1 MIQSYLKIAWR
12 NLVRNRGFSLINIL
26 GLTIGMTCSILIFI
40 WVKDELGYNKFHY
53 NYREIYQ
60 VIAHRDFNNQ
70 VFTDESMVLPLAKAL
85 ESSAPQVKNAT
96 VITHD
101 YSAILE
107 YRNSKLK
114 KYGHT
119 VSEHFF
125 NVFSW
130 KFLRGSASSLQDPSS
145 MALTQSAARS
155 LFGNADPIN
164 KIVRINNDRN
174 ATITA
179 VLADPPSNSTLQFD
193 FIVPFN
199 YSDPSVQRS
208 MNEWTSSSWQVF
220 VQVVPGTNIG
230 VLNKTIDKIKKSKQE
245 DIYSTYFAFPMNK
258 WRLYS
263 DWKDGKNVGGMI
275 EYVRL
280 FSIIAL
286 VILLIACI
294 NFMNLSTARSEK
306 RAKEVGI
313 RKTLGSAKKQLVI
326 QFFSE
331 SIILALIA
339 FIFSI
344 VAVLLLLP
352 SFNLLVDKKLTLPAT
367 QGYFWIV
374 AVIIILFTGIVAG
387 SYPALFLSSF
397 NPVKVLKGTFVGGK
411 KAILPRRILVV
422 GQFAISILLI
432 SATIIV
438 YQQIQF
444 IKNRQIGY
452 NPDNLIMIPN
462 SPDIAKNFAV
472 IKQELLKTG
481 IINSVTRT
489 SAPITSIWWRDAS
502 PDYKGKPAN
511 AETIVTSMTTDV
523 DFTKTMGI
531 KMLEGTDFSGSPS
544 DSTSMILNKAAVTAM
559 SLTNPVGMKM
569 RKGRKEF
576 TVIGITDNVI
586 MESPF
591 KPVDPM
597 VMYFNPRNSS
607 TVSIR
612 LKEQVAP
619 RKALAS
625 LETVFKKYNP
635 AFPFEYQFVDQEFG
649 KKFLS
654 EERISKI
661 TNIFA
666 ALAIFICCLGVAGLA
681 AFTIQKRIREIGI
694 RKVLGA
700 SFQQLLLLI
709 STEFLRLV
717 VIAFIIAVPLTWWI
731 MDNWLQ
737 QYDFKVSISI
747 WLFGIVGIVILLL
760 TLFIVGL
767 NTMRAV
773 LSNPVKSLRT
783 E

>member
-1 MIQSYLKIAWR
+1 
-12 NLVRNRGFSLINIL
+12 
-26 GLTIGMTCSILIFI
+26 
-40 WVKDELGYNKFHY
+40 
-53 NYREIYQ
+53 
-60 VIAHRDFNNQ
+60 
-70 VFTDESMVLPLAKAL
+70 
-85 ESSAPQVKNAT
+85 
-96 VITHD
+96 
-101 YSAILE
+101 
-107 YRNSKLK
+107 
-114 KYGHT
+114 
-119 VSEHFF
+119 
-125 NVFSW
+125 
-130 KFLRGSASSLQDPSS
+130 
-145 MALTQSAARS
+145 
-155 LFGNADPIN
+155 
-164 KIVRINNDRN
+164 
-174 ATITA
+174 
-179 VLADPPSNSTLQFD
+179 
-193 FIVPFN
+193 
-199 YSDPSVQRS
+199 
-208 MNEWTSSSWQVF
+208 
-220 VQVVPGTNIG
+220 
-230 VLNKTIDKIKKSKQE
+230 
-245 DIYSTYFAFPMNK
+245 
-258 WRLYS
+258 
-263 DWKDGKNVGGMI
+263 
-275 EYVRL
+275 
-280 FSIIAL
+280 
-286 VILLIACI
+286 
-294 NFMNLSTARSEK
+294 
-306 RAKEVGI
+306 VGI

-331 SIILALIA
+331 SIILAFIA

-352 SFNLLVDKKLTLPAT
+352 SFNLLVDKKLTLPVN
-367 QGYFWIV
+367 QIYFWIA
-374 AVIIILFTGIVAG
+374 AVIIIVFTGIVAG

-444 IKNRQIGY
+444 IKNRHIGY
-452 NPDNLIMIPN
+452 NPDNLIMMPY
-462 SPDIAKNFAV
+462 SADIAKNFAI
-472 IKQELLKTG
+472 IKQELLKSG
-481 IINSVTRT
+481 IISSVTRT
-489 SAPITSIWWRDAS
+489 SAPITSIWWRDLS

-511 AETIVTSMTTDV
+511 SETIVTSMTADV

-531 KMLEGTDFSGSPS
+531 KIIEGSDFSGSPS
-544 DSTSMILNKAAVTAM
+544 DSTSMILNKAAVSAM
-559 SLTNPVGMKM
+559 GLENPVGMKM

-607 TVSIR
+607 TVSVR
-612 LKEQVAP
+612 LKEEVAP
-619 RKALAS
+619 QKALAL

-717 VIAFIIAVPLTWWI
+717 VIAFIIAVPLAWWF

-737 QYDFKVSISI
+737 KYDFKVNISI
-747 WLFGIVGIVILLL
+747 WLFGFVGFIILLL

-773 LSNPVKSLRT
+773 MANPVKSLRT